1 MEYDKLKHYLFLFL
15 LVFNVVNLIYLKLL
29 YALISG
35 GGNPA
40 NKYWCSA
47 HFSYENWLVPIT
59 QMAWSASMLVY
70 ICNKRH
76 HKGLGLSSE

>member
-40 NKYWCSA
+40 NKY
-47 HFSYENWLVPIT
+47 
-59 QMAWSASMLVY
+59 
-70 ICNKRH
+70 
-76 HKGLGLSSE
+76 